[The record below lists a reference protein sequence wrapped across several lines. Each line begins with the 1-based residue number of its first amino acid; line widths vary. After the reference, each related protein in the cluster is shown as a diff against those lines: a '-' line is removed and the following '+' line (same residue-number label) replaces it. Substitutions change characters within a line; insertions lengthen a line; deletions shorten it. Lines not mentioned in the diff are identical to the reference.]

1 MPHPVRSIL
10 VATDLA
16 PRSDR
21 AVDRALELGREWNA
35 DVHVVH
41 AIDRDAPTTALDVR
55 RALPD
60 PGAKASVSLPYGPA
74 PKAITDTARE
84 MAADLLV
91 TGVARY
97 NHLGDY
103 LLGTAVDH
111 VVRNAPCPVLVVKQ
125 RPHGPYRRP
134 LIASD
139 FSRGAKAALLAA
151 AALFPEAPLHLVHA
165 YHVPFE
171 NRVKSE
177 DIRDIARAEAQDKLN
192 ALLADLPEEVRSRVK
207 PHLAVGEPGG
217 VLEQVAGKVWPDLV
231 VIGARGISGLM
242 QAALGSVASSLLER
256 VHADTLVVKDG

>member
-1 MPHPVRSIL
+1 MTHPVRSIL

-35 DVHVVH
+35 EVHVVH
-41 AIDRDAPTTALDVR
+41 AIERDAPTTALDVR

-60 PGAKASVSLPYGPA
+60 PGAKAAVSLPYGPA

-84 MAADLLV
+84 IGADLLV
-91 TGVARY
+91 IGVARY

-125 RPHGPYRRP
+125 RPHGPYQRP

-139 FSRGAKAALLAA
+139 FSRGAKAALLGA
-151 AALFPEAPLHLVHA
+151 AALFPQARLHLVHA

-171 NRVKSE
+171 SRIKSE
-177 DIRDIARAEAQDKLN
+177 DIRDIARSEARQKLD
-192 ALLADLPEEVRSRVK
+192 ALLAELPQDVRARIE
-207 PHLAVGEPGG
+207 PHLGAGEPGT
-217 VLEQVAGKVWPDLV
+217 VLENVAGRVWPDLV
-231 VIGARGISGLM
+231 VIGARGVSGLM
-242 QAALGSVASSLLER
+242 QAAIGSVASSLLER
-256 VHADTLVVKDG
+256 TGVDTLVIKEG